1 MHGCAGPACTVWRSP
16 VQRFVLCL
24 WHLFRGCNLLM
35 AAVLG
40 VSLLLEGASLL
51 VAIRSVREG
60 AEIAG
65 LSFMEYVR
73 RGIDPTSVA
82 VMMED
87 AGACAGL
94 IVAGQLDPLLHEHDC
109 QADLVSIVTASR

>member
-1 MHGCAGPACTVWRSP
+1 MRTGPTDP
-16 VQRFVLCL
+16 
-24 WHLFRGCNLLM
+24 RGRPAQASAFLL
-35 AAVLG
+35 AVLG

-60 AEIAG
+60 AEITG
-65 LSFMEYVR
+65 LSFMEYVK

-94 IVAGQLDPLLHEHDC
+94 VVAGRR
-109 QADLVSIVTASR
+109 S

>member
-1 MHGCAGPACTVWRSP
+1 MSVPSACSITAFTC
-16 VQRFVLCL
+16 RFLS
-24 WHLFRGCNLLM
+24 
-35 AAVLG
+35 AVLG

-65 LSFMEYVR
+65 LSFMEYVK

-94 IVAGQLDPLLHEHDC
+94 IVAGRPTQMAGLACCFEESPFDMAAQRCVLP
-109 QADLVSIVTASR
+109 

>member
-1 MHGCAGPACTVWRSP
+1 M
-16 VQRFVLCL
+16 
-24 WHLFRGCNLLM
+24 
-35 AAVLG
+35 
-40 VSLLLEGASLL
+40 LEGASLL
-51 VAIRSVREG
+51 VAIRAVREG
-60 AEIAG
+60 AEVAG

-94 IVAGQLDPLLHEHDC
+94 IVAGEGSSC
-109 QADLVSIVTASR
+109 TAAASCVLW